1 MDKSESRKDKFV
13 RLAEKRTQRAI
24 ESVRLLGNLSNRS
37 NYEFLDSDVKKIFK
51 ALDDEL
57 KLAREKFHQSGSHK
71 GSGFT
76 LR

>member
-1 MDKSESRKDKFV
+1 MSRSESKKEKFV

-24 ESVRLLGNLSNRS
+24 DAIRLLGNLSNRS
-37 NYEFLDSDVKKIFK
+37 NYEFSDSDVKKIFG

-57 KLAREKFHQSGSHK
+57 KLARDKFRQSGGRVSR
-71 GSGFT
+71 GFT